1 MDTMQE
7 NEEGNMEFPRD
18 VMYEDCFPE
27 MQEPLYGFITNVT
40 ILNDSPCLLEVECF
54 ENGTSIK
61 NTTNLNQDSIIS
73 DIRSSDRQWKLKH
86 FLGMANLQDL
96 SINLYKCLHISG
108 KIEILFVLEEYLKL
122 KCSRST
128 S

>member
-7 NEEGNMEFPRD
+7 NGEGNMEFPRD

-96 SINLYKCLHISG
+96 SINLYKCLH

>member
-27 MQEPLYGFITNVT
+27 MEEPLYGFMTNVT
-40 ILNDSPCLLEVECF
+40 LLNDSPCLINVECF

-61 NTTNLNQDSIIS
+61 NTTSLSQDTITSAIQ
-73 DIRSSDRQWKLKH
+73 SSDRLWKLHH
-86 FLGMANLQDL
+86 FLGKPNLKDL
-96 SINLYKCLHISG
+96 LVH
-108 KIEILFVLEEYLKL
+108 
-122 KCSRST
+122 
-128 S
+128 